1 MNTKLTLRLDKQLI
15 RSAKEY
21 AARTGKPVSRI
32 VADLFEVIRNEK
44 FKDNTVET
52 PAVNSLRGVLK
63 GGSVSEDDY
72 GKHLEE
78 KYS

>member
-1 MNTKLTLRLDKQLI
+1 LTGKLI
-15 RSAKEY
+15 RSAKKY
-21 AARTGKPVSRI
+21 AARTGKPVCRI
-32 VADLFEVIRNEK
+32 VADLFEIIRNEK
-44 FKDNTVET
+44 IKDNAVET

-63 GGSVSEDDY
+63 GRSVSEDNY